1 MQKFRGLKLTR
12 TKVKNNIVKVFNLC
26 TDEHLNDWYREA
38 KLHACKLFTK
48 HMDHKSLHPSCGD
61 EISKVVGIIAATS
74 PMKRWEQ
81 NLILADDF
89 LKDGKCGHFTAVNK
103 KCQEILDSDGS
114 DTAILSI
121 LGGQKTQRFYMSI
134 NYCSSY
140 DGVTIDRHALSIAL
154 GYRIADDSFRAM
166 TRTQYEFFEECYRY
180 TAKALGISPMLLQ
193 SSTWQ
198 VFRERKN
205 EFDKEK

>member
-1 MQKFRGLKLTR
+1 
-12 TKVKNNIVKVFNLC
+12 
-26 TDEHLNDWYREA
+26 
-38 KLHACKLFTK
+38 
-48 HMDHKSLHPSCGD
+48 
-61 EISKVVGIIAATS
+61 
-74 PMKRWEQ
+74 
-81 NLILADDF
+81 
-89 LKDGKCGHFTAVNK
+89 
-103 KCQEILDSDGS
+103 
-114 DTAILSI
+114 
-121 LGGQKTQRFYMSI
+121 MSI